1 MRRGAHLTQ
10 FLQKNCQIAV
20 DARGA
25 FPYSS
30 TLSFE
35 KRKAF
40 QHMNKITIGL
50 PKGSLQESTYA
61 LFAKAG
67 FSIKGSSRSYF
78 PSINDDEIELRLL
91 RSQEMSRY
99 VEQGML
105 DAGISGLD
113 WIAANGSDVEVL
125 CDMVYSK
132 QTKRPVRWVLAVPEN
147 SPIQSVKDLE
157 GKRIATEGVALV
169 ERWLAKHGVKADVEF
184 SWGATEVKV
193 PEFVDA
199 IVDITETGSSLRA
212 HNLRI
217 VETLME
223 SYTQF
228 FCSKDAWAD
237 DWKRTKLEKIALLLK
252 SALNAADKV
261 LLKMNVS
268 ADNLEAVKGQL
279 PALNAPTINSLTADG
294 WYAVE
299 TVVEE
304 SVVREIIPE
313 LKVAGAE
320 GIIEIALNK
329 VVA

>member
-1 MRRGAHLTQ
+1 MTDKL
-10 FLQKNCQIAV
+10 V
-20 DARGA
+20 
-25 FPYSS
+25 
-30 TLSFE
+30 
-35 KRKAF
+35 
-40 QHMNKITIGL
+40 IGL
-50 PKGSLQESTYA
+50 PKGSLQDSTYA

-67 FSIKGSSRSYF
+67 FNIKGNSRSYF
-78 PSINDDEIELRLL
+78 PTIDDDEIELRLL

-113 WIAANGSDVEVL
+113 WITANDSDVQII
-125 CDMVYSK
+125 CDMIYSK
-132 QTKRPVRWVLAVPEN
+132 VSKRPVRWVLAVPQD
-147 SPIQSVKDLE
+147 SDIQSVKDLE

-169 ERWLAKHGVKADVEF
+169 ERWLEKNGVKAEVEF

-217 VETLME
+217 VDTLME

-228 FCSKDAWAD
+228 FCSKEAWAD
-237 DWKRTKLEKIALLLK
+237 DWKRTKLEKVALLLK
-252 SALNAADKV
+252 AALNAADKV
-261 LLKMNVS
+261 LLKMNVD
-268 ADNLEAVKGQL
+268 AQNLEAVKTLL
-279 PALNAPTINSLTADG
+279 PALNAPTVSGLSDDG
-294 WYAVE
+294 WYAIE

-304 SVVREIIPE
+304 SIVREIIPE
-313 LKVAGAE
+313 LKAAGAE
-320 GIIEIALNK
+320 GIIEIGLNK

>member
-1 MRRGAHLTQ
+1 L
-10 FLQKNCQIAV
+10 
-20 DARGA
+20 
-25 FPYSS
+25 S
-30 TLSFE
+30 TMKKL
-35 KRKAF
+35 
-40 QHMNKITIGL
+40 IIGL

-67 FSIKGSSRSYF
+67 FNIKGSSRSYF
-78 PSINDDEIELRLL
+78 PSIDDDEIELRLL

-105 DAGISGLD
+105 DAGICGLD
-113 WIAANGSDVEVL
+113 WIAANDSDVQIL

-132 QTKRPVRWVLAVPEN
+132 VSRRPVRWVLAVPEN

-169 ERWLAKHGVKADVEF
+169 ERWLEKNGVKADVEF

-199 IVDITETGSSLRA
+199 IVDITETGTSLRA

-217 VETLME
+217 VDTLME

-228 FCSKDAWAD
+228 FSSKEAWAD
-237 DWKRTKLEKIALLLK
+237 NWKRAKLEKIALLLK
-252 SALNAADKV
+252 AALNAADKV
-261 LLKMNVS
+261 LLKLNVKNE
-268 ADNLEAVKGQL
+268 NLEAVKKLL
-279 PALNAPTINSLTADG
+279 PALHAPTVSGLSDEG
-294 WYAVE
+294 WYAIE

-304 SVVREIIPE
+304 PVVREIIPE
-313 LKVAGAE
+313 LKAAGAE
-320 GIIEIALNK
+320 GIIEIGLNK

>member
-1 MRRGAHLTQ
+1 
-10 FLQKNCQIAV
+10 
-20 DARGA
+20 
-25 FPYSS
+25 
-30 TLSFE
+30 
-35 KRKAF
+35 
-40 QHMNKITIGL
+40 MNKLIIGL

-67 FSIKGSSRSYF
+67 FNIKGNSRSYF
-78 PSINDDEIELRLL
+78 PSIDDNEIELRLL

-113 WIAANGSDVEVL
+113 WIAANDSDVQII

-132 QTKRPVRWVLAVPEN
+132 VSKRPVRWVLAVPQD
-147 SPIQSVKDLE
+147 SDIQSVKDLE

-169 ERWLAKHGVKADVEF
+169 ERWLEKNGVKAEVEF

-199 IVDITETGSSLRA
+199 IVDITETGSSLKA

-217 VETLME
+217 VDTLME

-228 FCSKDAWAD
+228 FSSKEAWAD
-237 DWKRTKLEKIALLLK
+237 DWKRAKLEKIALLLK
-252 SALNAADKV
+252 AALNAADKV
-261 LLKMNVS
+261 LLKLNVK
-268 ADNLEAVKGQL
+268 NEKLEAVKKLL
-279 PALNAPTINSLTADG
+279 PALHAPTVSSLSDEG

-299 TVVEE
+299 TVVVE

-313 LKVAGAE
+313 LKAAGAE
-320 GIIEIALNK
+320 GIIEISLNK

>member
-1 MRRGAHLTQ
+1 
-10 FLQKNCQIAV
+10 
-20 DARGA
+20 
-25 FPYSS
+25 
-30 TLSFE
+30 
-35 KRKAF
+35 
-40 QHMNKITIGL
+40 MNKLVIGL
-50 PKGSLQESTYA
+50 PKGSLQDSTYA

-67 FSIKGSSRSYF
+67 FNIKGNSRSYF
-78 PSINDDEIELRLL
+78 PSIDDDEIELRLL

-113 WIAANGSDVEVL
+113 WIAANDSDVQII

-132 QTKRPVRWVLAVPEN
+132 VSKRPVRWVLAVPED
-147 SPIQSVKDLE
+147 SDIKSVKDLE

-169 ERWLAKHGVKADVEF
+169 ERWLEKHGVKAEVEF

-217 VETLME
+217 VDTLME

-228 FCSKDAWAD
+228 FCSKEAWAD
-237 DWKRTKLEKIALLLK
+237 DWKRSKLEKVALLLK
-252 SALNAADKV
+252 AALNAHDKV
-261 LLKMNVS
+261 LLKMNVE
-268 ADNLEAVKGQL
+268 AQNLDAVKDLL
-279 PALNAPTINSLTADG
+279 PALNAPTVSGLSADG
-294 WYAVE
+294 WYAIE

-304 SVVREIIPE
+304 SIVREIIPE
-313 LKVAGAE
+313 LKAAGAE

-329 VVA
+329 VVE

>member
-1 MRRGAHLTQ
+1 
-10 FLQKNCQIAV
+10 
-20 DARGA
+20 
-25 FPYSS
+25 
-30 TLSFE
+30 
-35 KRKAF
+35 
-40 QHMNKITIGL
+40 MNKLIIGL

-67 FSIKGSSRSYF
+67 FNIKGNSRSYF
-78 PSINDDEIELRLL
+78 PSIDDDEIELRLL

-113 WIAANGSDVEVL
+113 WISANGSDVHIL

-132 QTKRPVRWVLAVPEN
+132 VSKRPVRWVLAVPQN
-147 SPIQSVKDLE
+147 SDIQSVKDLE

-169 ERWLAKHGVKADVEF
+169 ERWLEKHGVKAEVEF

-217 VETLME
+217 VDTLME

-228 FCSKDAWAD
+228 FCSKSAWAD
-237 DWKRTKLEKIALLLK
+237 DWKRTKLEKIALLLT

-261 LLKMNVS
+261 LLKMNVE
-268 ADNLEAVKGQL
+268 DQNLEAVKALL
-279 PALNAPTINSLTADG
+279 PALHAPTVSGLSEDG
-294 WYAVE
+294 WYAIE

-304 SVVREIIPE
+304 SIVREIIPE
-313 LKVAGAE
+313 LKTAGAE

>member
-1 MRRGAHLTQ
+1 
-10 FLQKNCQIAV
+10 
-20 DARGA
+20 
-25 FPYSS
+25 
-30 TLSFE
+30 
-35 KRKAF
+35 
-40 QHMNKITIGL
+40 MNKLIIGL

-67 FSIKGSSRSYF
+67 FNIKGNSRSYF
-78 PSINDDEIELRLL
+78 PAIDDDEIELRLL

-113 WIAANGSDVEVL
+113 WIAANGSDVQVL

-132 QTKRPVRWVLAVPEN
+132 VSKRPVRWVLAVPEN
-147 SPIQSVKDLE
+147 SDIQSVKDLE

-169 ERWLAKHGVKADVEF
+169 ERWLADHGVTAEVEF

-217 VETLME
+217 VDTLME

-228 FCSKDAWAD
+228 FCSKEAWVD

-252 SALNAADKV
+252 AALNANGKV
-261 LLKMNVS
+261 LLKMNVA
-268 ADNLEAVKGQL
+268 ADHLKAVKAQL
-279 PALNAPTINSLTADG
+279 PALHAPTVSGLSDEG
-294 WYAVE
+294 WYAIE

-304 SVVREIIPE
+304 SIVREIIPG
-313 LKVAGAE
+313 LKASGAE

>member
-1 MRRGAHLTQ
+1 
-10 FLQKNCQIAV
+10 
-20 DARGA
+20 
-25 FPYSS
+25 
-30 TLSFE
+30 
-35 KRKAF
+35 
-40 QHMNKITIGL
+40 MNKLIIGL

-67 FSIKGSSRSYF
+67 FNIKGNSRSYF
-78 PSINDDEIELRLL
+78 PSIDDPDIELRLL

-113 WIAANGSDVEVL
+113 WIAANDSDVQII

-132 QTKRPVRWVLAVPEN
+132 VSRRPVRWVLAVPEN
-147 SPIQSVKDLE
+147 SDIQSVKDLE

-169 ERWLAKHGVKADVEF
+169 ERWLKKNGVKAEVEF

-199 IVDITETGSSLRA
+199 IVDITETGSSLKA

-217 VETLME
+217 VDTLME

-228 FCSKDAWAD
+228 FSSKEAWAD
-237 DWKRTKLEKIALLLK
+237 NWKRAKLEKIALLLTA
-252 SALNAADKV
+252 ALNAADKV
-261 LLKMNVS
+261 LLKMNVNS
-268 ADNLEAVKGQL
+268 ANLDAVKTLL
-279 PALNAPTINSLTADG
+279 PALHAPTVSGLSDEG

-299 TVVEE
+299 TVVIE
-304 SVVREIIPE
+304 SVVREIIPQ
-313 LKVAGAE
+313 LKEAGAE
-320 GIIEIALNK
+320 GIIEIGLNK

>member
-1 MRRGAHLTQ
+1 
-10 FLQKNCQIAV
+10 
-20 DARGA
+20 
-25 FPYSS
+25 
-30 TLSFE
+30 
-35 KRKAF
+35 
-40 QHMNKITIGL
+40 MNKLIIGL

-67 FSIKGSSRSYF
+67 FNIKGNSRSYF
-78 PSINDDEIELRLL
+78 PSIDDDEIELRLL

-113 WIAANGSDVEVL
+113 WIAANDSDVQII

-132 QTKRPVRWVLAVPEN
+132 VSRRPVRWVLAVPEN
-147 SPIQSVKDLE
+147 SDIQSVKDLE

-169 ERWLAKHGVKADVEF
+169 ERWLEKNGVKAEVEF

-217 VETLME
+217 VDTLME

-228 FCSKDAWAD
+228 FSSKEAWAD
-237 DWKRTKLEKIALLLK
+237 DWKRAKLEKIALLLTA
-252 SALNAADKV
+252 ALNAADKV
-261 LLKMNVS
+261 LLKMNVE
-268 ADNLEAVKGQL
+268 ATNLEAVKKLL
-279 PALNAPTINSLTADG
+279 PALHAPTVSGLSDDG

-299 TVVEE
+299 TVVIE
-304 SVVREIIPE
+304 SVVREIIPQ
-313 LKVAGAE
+313 LKEAGAE
-320 GIIEIALNK
+320 GIIETGLNK
-329 VVA
+329 VVV

>member
-1 MRRGAHLTQ
+1 
-10 FLQKNCQIAV
+10 
-20 DARGA
+20 
-25 FPYSS
+25 
-30 TLSFE
+30 
-35 KRKAF
+35 
-40 QHMNKITIGL
+40 MNKLVIGL

-67 FSIKGSSRSYF
+67 FNIKGNSRSYF
-78 PSINDDEIELRLL
+78 PSIDDDEIELRLL

-113 WIAANGSDVEVL
+113 WIAANDSDVQII
-125 CDMVYSK
+125 CDMIYSK
-132 QTKRPVRWVLAVPEN
+132 VSKRPVRWVLAVPED
-147 SPIQSVKDLE
+147 SDIKSVKDLE

-169 ERWLAKHGVKADVEF
+169 ERWLEKHGVKADVEF

-217 VETLME
+217 VDTLME

-228 FCSKDAWAD
+228 FCSKEAWAD
-237 DWKRTKLEKIALLLK
+237 DWKRSKLEKVSLLLK
-252 SALNAADKV
+252 AALNAHDKV
-261 LLKMNVS
+261 LLKMNVE
-268 ADNLEAVKGQL
+268 AQNLEAVKALL
-279 PALNAPTINSLTADG
+279 PALHAPTISGLSDDG
-294 WYAVE
+294 WYAIE
-299 TVVEE
+299 TVVME
-304 SVVREIIPE
+304 SIVREIIPE